1 MTNPLEGLREETA
14 TVAAVAAAC
23 ETLGDRW
30 SLPVVAALL
39 DGPLRYG
46 ELRERLPAIA
56 PNILA
61 TRLRTLEERG
71 IIVASRYS
79 ARPPRFEYRLTGD
92 GAALAGAVEL
102 LAMWAA
108 RRAGTADAAV
118 HAACGTELELR
129 LWCPACEEVATPAG
143 EETILA

>member
-1 MTNPLEGLREETA
+1 LEPEEIA
-14 TVAAVAAAC
+14 TVRAVAAAC

-61 TRLRTLEERG
+61 ARLRTLEDSG

-79 ARPPRFEYRLTGD
+79 ARPPRFEYRLTQD
-92 GAALAGAVEL
+92 GAGLAGAVEF
-102 LAMWAA
+102 LASWAA
-108 RRAGTADAAV
+108 RRAGGADAPM
-118 HAACGTELELR
+118 HAECGTELEVR
-129 LWCPACEEVATPAG
+129 LWCPVCEEIAAPAAD
-143 EETILA
+143 ETILA

>member
-1 MTNPLEGLREETA
+1 MTNPLEHAEEIA
-14 TVAAVAAAC
+14 TVHAVAAAC

-61 TRLRTLEERG
+61 ARLRTLEDNG
-71 IIVASRYS
+71 ILVASRYT
-79 ARPPRFEYRLTGD
+79 ARPPRFEYRLTRD
-92 GAALAGAVEL
+92 GARLAGAVEF
-102 LAMWAA
+102 LASWASH
-108 RRAGTADAAV
+108 RAGGADAAV
-118 HAACGTELELR
+118 HAACGSELEVR
-129 LWCPACEEVATPAG
+129 LWCPVCEEVASPAAD
-143 EETILA
+143 ETILA

>member
-1 MTNPLEGLREETA
+1 MTNPIEEHA
-14 TVAAVAAAC
+14 QEIDTVRAVVSAC

-61 TRLRTLEERG
+61 SRLRTLEDSG
-71 IIVASRYS
+71 VIVASRYT
-79 ARPPRFEYRLTGD
+79 ARPPRFEYRLTRD
-92 GAALAGAVEL
+92 GASLAGAVEF
-102 LAMWAA
+102 LAGWAA
-108 RRAGTADAAV
+108 RRDGLADAAV
-118 HAACGTELELR
+118 HAACGTELEVR
-129 LWCPACEEVATPAG
+129 LWCPACEELAARG
-143 EETILA
+143 ADETILA